1 MPSGTLSQAATL
13 FKVMQVLADEM
24 DRDLPLTSALVFAR
38 VARAG
43 DEGIDQGKV
52 QDELKMSSSTISRTA
67 QSLGDVHYLKG
78 RPGLGLVDR
87 QMNLTDNH
95 KRTLRLTAKG
105 ERVMAKVAGVL
116 R

>member
-1 MPSGTLSQAATL
+1 MPPMINQAATL
-13 FKVMQVLADEM
+13 FRVMQILADEL
-24 DRDLPLTSALVFAR
+24 DRDLPLTYGLVFAR

-43 DEGIDQGKV
+43 DEGIDQGRV

-67 QSLGDVHYLKG
+67 QGLGDIHYMKG
-78 RPGLGLVDR
+78 KPGLGVIER

-116 R
+116 K

>member
-1 MPSGTLSQAATL
+1 MPPTTTQAATL
-13 FKVMQVLADEM
+13 FRVMQILADEL

-67 QSLGDVHYLKG
+67 QTLGDVHYTKG
-78 RPGLGLVDR
+78 KAGLGMIER

-95 KRTLRLTAKG
+95 KRTLRLTPRG
-105 ERVMAKVAGVL
+105 ERVMAKVAGAL
-116 R
+116 K